1 MNTKLSNHK
10 KEENSEIT
18 KIEKIAN
25 DSSLSE
31 NSNFEE
37 IYNNYEDNEKRF
49 ESTLE
54 GYKEFIKE
62 IDEEHNEKNIEKEKY
77 KKIFGVEGNFSE
89 IYNSEERKE
98 NDIIPEYLS
107 FLEQS
112 QRPKIDIVNS
122 HSLFDIQEPQI
133 LSRIQ
138 EYESYIESYIDCDS
152 NYESEED
159 TEDSSP
165 EDENLRNPE

>member
-62 IDEEHNEKNIEKEKY
+62 IDAEHNEKNLEKEKY